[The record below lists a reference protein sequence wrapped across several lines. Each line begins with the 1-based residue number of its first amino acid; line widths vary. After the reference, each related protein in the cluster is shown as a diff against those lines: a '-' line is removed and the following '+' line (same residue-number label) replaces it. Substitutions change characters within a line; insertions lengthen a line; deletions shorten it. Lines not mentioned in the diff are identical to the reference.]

1 MAKRILIIDDD
12 LYIRE
17 LYEEVLR
24 DEGYEVDSAINGE
37 EGLAKAQAG
46 GYSLILL
53 DVMMPEL
60 DGMGVLEG
68 LKAHPPSVPNGPI
81 ILLTNL
87 GHDPLIKEAR
97 SKGASSYVIKAEMN
111 PDQLVAHVKKFLGE

>member
-1 MAKRILIIDDD
+1 MSKRILIIDDD

-24 DEGYEVDSAINGE
+24 DEGYEVESAINGKD
-37 EGLAKAQAG
+37 GLENAQKG

-60 DGMGVLEG
+60 DGMGVLDG
-68 LKAHPPSVPNGPI
+68 LSKNPPHVANGPI

-97 SKGASSYVIKAEMN
+97 NKGVSSYLIKAEMT
-111 PDQLVAHVKKFLGE
+111 PDQLVAHIKKFLGE